1 MEIKNE
7 VERLK
12 TNTDKNFNLSVIF
25 VTLILFVYC
34 YFGSFSFFENTF
46 HVEDIDYWKIIYHNM
61 MPFVLFFLLGMIYTR
76 CIMKVRLKDIGLRLG
91 DWKLGLKLMGLATII
106 VPLCALSTLLDK
118 SMVATYPLV
127 DFHTYSSWW
136 QIGLYFLSYIMYY
149 IGWEYLFRGILLS
162 GTREKI
168 GIIGAILLTTLIS
181 SLIHTSIAGF
191 GKPMIET
198 LSAIPAGL
206 IFGYITDKTNSI
218 YYSLYIHALVGILTD
233 LFIFLIV

>member
-46 HVEDIDYWKIIYHNM
+46 YVEDIDYWKIIYHNM

-76 CIMKVRLKDIGLRLG
+76 CIMKVRFKDIGLRPG

-168 GIIGAILLTTLIS
+168 GVIGAILLTTLIS